1 MDEFEQGITPIS
13 SAGSKTRLR
22 NVVWRVMMVF
32 GCVILLTSVLNPFL
46 NAHWIGLRIPESST
60 SWPGEMWSFKQL
72 FYYWDMLGPTTFA
85 RVELSFGQYWFQEWH
100 RRAASWTGYALML
113 MLVLQV
119 LTIVLGI
126 FVIFKSTRSSILLP
140 ALLNSTIVILII
152 VISNGMAEDY
162 ARTFQPGFWLTLLS
176 IVPFLFA
183 AAVYYCL
190 CTHSSS
196 IAVGDSPS

>member
-1 MDEFEQGITPIS
+1 MDEFGRGLTPTS
-13 SAGSKTRLR
+13 SAASKTRLR
-22 NVVWRVMMVF
+22 NVLWRVMIVF
-32 GCVILLTSVLNPFL
+32 GCAILLTSVLNSFL
-46 NAHWIGLRIPESST
+46 DAHWIGPRIPESFS
-60 SWPGEMWSFKQL
+60 SWPWEMWSFKQH
-72 FYYWDMLGPTTFA
+72 FYYWHMFSPTLA
-85 RVELSFGQYWFQEWH
+85 HVERSFGQYWFQDWDGV
-100 RRAASWTGYALML
+100 ASWTGYALML

-140 ALLNSTIVILII
+140 ALLNSMIVILII

-176 IVPFLFA
+176 IAPFPFA

-190 CTHSSS
+190 CKHSSS
-196 IAVGDSPS
+196 IAVDDSPS